1 MPLYKVCPLLEIWV
15 FTGWRQF
22 SERKQIM
29 QKTGLEQYFGEW
41 KSPYNWAMPKDPV
54 LEALNLSK
62 SLFLFVNKA
71 FSKARLW
78 YSCRAVV
85 SAPPYA
91 DRPKVMSGKSCVDWQ
106 SWELPTC
113 NFRTENHHPSLHHV
127 DHSTI
132 VDWAEVL
139 CKCKK
144 FLHFTGFV
152 SLWPLSLTNSNFL
165 TLWQLDCTVLVE
177 LQQCFLENFCPS
189 SETQVREQALH
200 MTKLGLYGFKMEQD
214 ASSKTIEQSLKN
226 MLYRASYVGR
236 VWADQVPL
244 SQLVPM
250 KRQAWADEFFT

>member
-1 MPLYKVCPLLEIWV
+1 MQ
-15 FTGWRQF
+15 TGLRLCLGRAVWID
-22 SERKQIM
+22 SHGNYLPATSG
-29 QKTGLEQYFGEW
+29 QKTTT
-41 KSPYNWAMPKDPV
+41 
-54 LEALNLSK
+54 
-62 SLFLFVNKA
+62 
-71 FSKARLW
+71 
-78 YSCRAVV
+78 
-85 SAPPYA
+85 
-91 DRPKVMSGKSCVDWQ
+91 
-106 SWELPTC
+106 LPFTMLI
-113 NFRTENHHPSLHHV
+113 TLL
-127 DHSTI
+127 I